1 MMLAISRLLPV
12 LVFVCGAC
20 LSQVARAALA
30 TNEVHL
36 PEEQSTHRHHAHHAG
51 QKESPEVHGGKVT
64 YASPS
69 PVAVYHI
76 EHNQSESGARQYL
89 AGMEEAELRVPA
101 WCKQCNET
109 VMEYCRSGR
118 FLNDHCCC
126 ENSYAIE
133 QLPWIPHT
141 CYREQNP
148 KCEVNAGSCPKYR
161 AIKVCCCDPATKQ
174 EYKNKY
180 SSAIKPVGAGTG
192 QLLTLVCVLRFVA
205 QFVPS
210 LVDRS

>member
-1 MMLAISRLLPV
+1 MTLAISRLLPV

-64 YASPS
+64 YASPN

-89 AGMEEAELRVPA
+89 AGMVEAELRVPA

-126 ENSYAIE
+126 ENSYAIGKRAVKAKK
-133 QLPWIPHT
+133 
-141 CYREQNP
+141 RE
-148 KCEVNAGSCPKYR
+148 S
-161 AIKVCCCDPATKQ
+161 
-174 EYKNKY
+174 
-180 SSAIKPVGAGTG
+180 
-192 QLLTLVCVLRFVA
+192 F
-205 QFVPS
+205 
-210 LVDRS
+210 LVDAVVVRKAAWWRDVADLHTSGPRRRKDTVSY